1 MTDRKNREN
10 IRLRGIAVSPGIIIG
25 KARLVD
31 RSKQKIIYQYLIN
44 EREIYK
50 EVTRFREALHATKEQ
65 IVTLKNRMSDQIREH
80 SFILDTHLMIV
91 DDSMV
96 SDTTINT
103 ILEEK
108 INAEWALKKSVQKIR
123 KLFEEIDY
131 EYIRDRINDVENVA
145 ERILRNLSG
154 REQDSLSEINER
166 VIIVA
171 HDLSPA
177 DTSELNT
184 AMVLGFIT
192 DVGGR
197 TSHTAIMA
205 QSLKIPAVVGL
216 ESITSQVQDGDLLI
230 VDGYNGE
237 IILGPDEDTIL
248 AYEEKHDYHE
258 RYRSSILRLSHLPS
272 ETIDGHRLAIKANI
286 EFLEEVVSAKDYGA
300 EGIGLY
306 RTEYHYLKSGVM
318 PDEED
323 LFDDYRQ
330 VAEIMAPSPVTIRT
344 LDLGGDKFMS
354 GHELTREVNPA
365 LGLRAIRFCLK
376 EPGIFKTQ
384 LRAIL
389 RASVHGQIQMMF
401 PMISGLQEL
410 LDAKKILS
418 EVMEELENK
427 KVGYDRDIRV
437 GIMIEVPSAV
447 TMADILA
454 RHVDFFSIGT
464 NDLIQYALAIDRV
477 NEHVAYMYEPYH
489 PAVIRMITQTVKSAK
504 DEGIEVALCGEM
516 AGDPFCAPLLL
527 GIGIDELSVNAGA
540 IPLLKKLIRSISRKD
555 AVNDLREIMKLTTAK
570 EVRKFIMQR
579 VETLMPEL
587 KERDFYIKLSQS
599 NSLSSK
605 A

>member
-1 MTDRKNREN
+1 MTIHKTVEN
-10 IRLRGIAVSPGIIIG
+10 VKLQGIGVSAGIVIG

-31 RSKQKIIYQYLIN
+31 RSKRKIIYQYLIN
-44 EREIYK
+44 EKEINK
-50 EVTRFREALHATKEQ
+50 EVERFKEALELTKEQ
-65 IVTLKNRMSDQIREH
+65 IIALKNGMSDQIREH
-80 SFILDTHLMIV
+80 SFILDAHLMIV

-103 ILEEK
+103 ILEER

-123 KLFEEIDY
+123 QMFEEIDY

-145 ERILRNLSG
+145 ERILRNLAG
-154 REQDSLSEINER
+154 EEQDSLAHINER

-184 AMVLGFIT
+184 SMVIGFIT

-205 QSLKIPAVVGL
+205 QALKIPAIVGL
-216 ESITSQVQDGDLLI
+216 ESATAQVQNGDLLI

-237 IILGPDEDTIL
+237 IIINPDEETIIG
-248 AYEEKHDYHE
+248 YEEKQDYHE
-258 RYRSSILRLSHLPS
+258 RYRTSILKQSHLPS
-272 ETIDGHRLAIKANI
+272 ETLDGYRVAIKANI
-286 EFLEEVVSAKDYGA
+286 EFLEEVVSAKENGA

-306 RTEYHYLKSGVM
+306 RTEYHYLRSKRI
-318 PDEED
+318 PDEEE
-323 LFDDYRQ
+323 LFDDYRE
-330 VAEIMAPSPVTIRT
+330 VAEIMAPAAVTIRT
-344 LDLGGDKFMS
+344 LDLGGDKVLTDK
-354 GHELTREVNPA
+354 ELIRVANPA

-376 EPGIFKTQ
+376 EPDIFRSQ

-389 RASVHGQIQMMF
+389 RASVFGEIQMMF

-410 LDAKKILS
+410 LETKGILN
-418 EVMEELENK
+418 EVKNDLEK
-427 KVGYDRDIRV
+427 EQIPYDRNMKI

-454 RHVDFFSIGT
+454 EHVDFFSIGT

-489 PAVIRMITQTVKSAK
+489 PAVIRMIAQTVKAAK
-504 DEGIEVALCGEM
+504 NAGIHVALCGEM
-516 AGDPFCAPLLL
+516 AGDPFSAPILL
-527 GIGIDELSVNAGA
+527 GMGIDELSVNTGA
-540 IPLLKKLIRSISRKD
+540 IPLLKKVIRSMSRED
-555 AVNDLREIMKLTTAK
+555 AVHDVKEIMKLSTAA
-570 EVRKFIMQR
+570 EVRDFIMQR
-579 VETLMPEL
+579 MEILMPGI
-587 KERDFYIKLSQS
+587 KERDFYIKFSLS
-599 NSLSSK
+599 NSH
-605 A
+605 